1 MTLYLVLT
9 KYKYNK
15 IRKVGDGDN
24 MKTKVDPD
32 LCIACGLCIST
43 CPDVY
48 NWGDDGKARAIDGS
62 VPEEQESC
70 AEEAADGCPTDAI
83 NID

>member
-1 MTLYLVLT
+1 MAKLFILVEEVVDIGKGGNAL
-9 KYKYNK
+9 
-15 IRKVGDGDN
+15 IL

-48 NWGDDGKARAIDGS
+48 DWGDDGKVCAIDGS

-83 NID
+83 NIG